1 VSLSHARYTG
11 RASAQGVDNAIA
23 KALKSRVF
31 ALVELND
38 PWPCGLAVGVVSR
51 VRRAV
56 GRKSLD
62 GDFWQG
68 TVGGQGKGGG
78 QRSEESRDG
87 EVLEQHL
94 VRSERNSRCNEE
106 VYDGVKSRELVSLLF
121 IYFYC
126 FVLRR
131 YAGKY

>member
-1 VSLSHARYTG
+1 VSRTHGRYTG
-11 RASAQGVDNAIA
+11 RASARGVDDAVA
-23 KALKSRVF
+23 EALKSGVF

-38 PWPCGLAVGVVSR
+38 PWACGLAVGVISG

-94 VRSERNSRCNEE
+94 VRSQWNS
-106 VYDGVKSRELVSLLF
+106 
-121 IYFYC
+121 
-126 FVLRR
+126 
-131 YAGKY
+131 

>member
-1 VSLSHARYTG
+1 VSRTHGSYTG
-11 RASAQGVDNAIA
+11 RASARGVDNAVA
-23 KALKSRVF
+23 KALKSGVF

-38 PWPCGLAVGVVSR
+38 PWPCGIAVGVVSG

-68 TVGGQGKGGG
+68 MDGGQGKGGG
-78 QRSEESRDG
+78 QGSEESRNG

-94 VRSERNSRCNEE
+94 VKSQWNSRCNKEMS
-106 VYDGVKSRELVSLLF
+106 DGVKSGELVSLLF
-121 IYFYC
+121 ILLLLC
-126 FVLRR
+126 
-131 YAGKY
+131 A